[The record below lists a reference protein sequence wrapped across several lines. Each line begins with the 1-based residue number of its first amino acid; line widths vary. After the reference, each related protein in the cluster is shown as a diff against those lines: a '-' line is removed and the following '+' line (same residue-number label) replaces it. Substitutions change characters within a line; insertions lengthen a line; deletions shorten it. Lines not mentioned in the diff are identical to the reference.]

1 MVPVSTEL
9 KAVPA
14 LSSFLGHGFSE
25 RIGSMATVKLESFCL
40 RLDAALFFGMS
51 YKIDRRSASE
61 I

>member
-1 MVPVSTEL
+1 
-9 KAVPA
+9 
-14 LSSFLGHGFSE
+14 
-25 RIGSMATVKLESFCL
+25 MATVKLESFCL